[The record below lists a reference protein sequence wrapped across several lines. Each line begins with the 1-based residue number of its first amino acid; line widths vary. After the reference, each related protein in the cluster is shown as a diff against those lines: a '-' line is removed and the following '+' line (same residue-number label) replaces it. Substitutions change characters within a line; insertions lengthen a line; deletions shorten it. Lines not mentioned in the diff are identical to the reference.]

1 MEIEM
6 EKLNIFIELIEK
18 LSKILFINNI
28 GISIITLF
36 SVYLGYYL
44 TVVLKEKK
52 ETKKILDCVHYE
64 IKNNLLNSSETIRT
78 INSLT
83 KRWKILSNVSGN
95 VFRSKIGNLIISP
108 EQIQSI
114 LKTYKYFDL
123 INDEIVNI
131 RKNTKYPEVEM
142 ICNKTIQ
149 NYYSDCKEEIN
160 RYQERWKPSIDLEKF
175 ENINEDIKNPN
186 IGKTLKYLGGV

>member
-1 MEIEM
+1 M
-6 EKLNIFIELIEK
+6 KLLI
-18 LSKILFINNI
+18 
-28 GISIITLF
+28 
-36 SVYLGYYL
+36 
-44 TVVLKEKK
+44 
-52 ETKKILDCVHYE
+52 
-64 IKNNLLNSSETIRT
+64 
-78 INSLT
+78 
-83 KRWKILSNVSGN
+83 
-95 VFRSKIGNLIISP
+95 
-108 EQIQSI
+108 
-114 LKTYKYFDL
+114 
-123 INDEIVNI
+123 NI

>member
-1 MEIEM
+1 MEW
-6 EKLNIFIELIEK
+6 LNKFIELIEK
-18 LSKILFINNI
+18 FSKVPFINNF
-28 GISIITLF
+28 GIAIITLA
-36 SVYLGYYL
+36 SVFLGYYL

-64 IKNNLLNSSETIRT
+64 IMDNLSNSTETIKT
-78 INSLT
+78 KNSLT

-95 VFRSKIGNLIISP
+95 VFRAKIANLSISP

-114 LKTYKYFDL
+114 LKIYKFFDS

-142 ICNKTIQ
+142 ICNKAIQ
-149 NYYSDCKEEIN
+149 NYYSECKEEIN
-160 RYQERWKPSIDLEKF
+160 RYQERWKPGVDLIKF
-175 ENINEDIKNPN
+175 ENINKDIKNPN
-186 IGKTLKYLGGV
+186 IGKIQKYLGRF

>member
-1 MEIEM
+1 MEELK
-6 EKLNIFIELIEK
+6 KLIELIEK
-18 LSKILFINNI
+18 LSKIPLINNF
-28 GISIITLF
+28 GIAIITLV

-64 IKNNLLNSSETIRT
+64 IMDNLSNPSETIKT
-78 INSLT
+78 MNSST
-83 KRWKILSNVSGN
+83 TRWKVLSNVSGN
-95 VFRSKIGNLIISP
+95 VFRTKIANLTISP

-114 LKTYKYFDL
+114 LKIYKYFDS

-131 RKNTKYPEVEM
+131 RKKTKDPQVEM
-142 ICNKTIQ
+142 RCNKAIQ

-160 RYQERWKPSIDLEKF
+160 RYQKRWKLDIDLEKF
-175 ENINEDIKNPN
+175 ENINKIIK
-186 IGKTLKYLGGV
+186 

>member
-1 MEIEM
+1 MEE
-6 EKLNIFIELIEK
+6 LNIFIELIEK
-18 LSKILFINNI
+18 LSKIPFINNI

-36 SVYLGYYL
+36 SVFLGYYL

-52 ETKKILDCVHYE
+52 ETKKILDCIHYE
-64 IKNNLLNSSETIRT
+64 ITNNLLNSSETIRT
-78 INSLT
+78 TTSLT

-95 VFRSKIGNLIISP
+95 VFRSKIGNLTISP

-114 LKTYKYFDL
+114 LKIYKYFDL

-142 ICNKTIQ
+142 ICNKAIQ

-160 RYQERWKPSIDLEKF
+160 IYQERWKPGIDLEKL
-175 ENINEDIKNPN
+175 NSINEVIKNPD
-186 IGKTLKYLGGV
+186 IGKVKGYLGGL

>member
-1 MEIEM
+1 MEW
-6 EKLNIFIELIEK
+6 LNKFIELIEK
-18 LSKILFINNI
+18 LSKIPLINNF
-28 GISIITLF
+28 GIAIITLA
-36 SVYLGYYL
+36 SVFLGYYL

-64 IKNNLLNSSETIRT
+64 IMDNLSNSTETIKT
-78 INSLT
+78 KNSLT

-95 VFRSKIGNLIISP
+95 VFRAKIANLSISP

-114 LKTYKYFDL
+114 LKIYKFFDS

-142 ICNKTIQ
+142 ICNKAIQ
-149 NYYSDCKEEIN
+149 NYYSECKEEIN
-160 RYQERWKPSIDLEKF
+160 RYQERWKPGVDLIKF
-175 ENINEDIKNPN
+175 ENINKDIKNPN
-186 IGKTLKYLGGV
+186 IGKIQKYLGRF

>member
-1 MEIEM
+1 M

-18 LSKILFINNI
+18 LSKIPFINNI

-64 IKNNLLNSSETIRT
+64 VKNNLLNSSETIRT

-123 INDEIVNI
+123 INDEIVN
-131 RKNTKYPEVEM
+131 KY
-142 ICNKTIQ
+142 K
-149 NYYSDCKEEIN
+149 K
-160 RYQERWKPSIDLEKF
+160 
-175 ENINEDIKNPN
+175 
-186 IGKTLKYLGGV
+186 KY

>member
-1 MEIEM
+1 M

-18 LSKILFINNI
+18 LSKIPLINNI

-44 TVVLKEKK
+44 TVVSKEKK

-64 IKNNLLNSSETIRT
+64 IKNNLSNSTETIKT
-78 INSLT
+78 KNTLT
-83 KRWKILSNVSGN
+83 TRWKILSNASGN
-95 VFRSKIGNLIISP
+95 VFRTKIANLSISP

-114 LKTYKYFDL
+114 LKIYKYFDS

-131 RKNTKYPEVEM
+131 RKNTKYPQVEM
-142 ICNKTIQ
+142 ICNKAIQ
-149 NYYSDCKEEIN
+149 NYYSDCIEEIN
-160 RYQERWKPSIDLEKF
+160 IYQERWKLCIDLENF
-175 ENINEDIKNPN
+175 ENINKSIKDPN
-186 IGKTLKYLGGV
+186 IGETLGYLG